1 MTTAATAQDIGATFG
16 SFASEAAYEVAEV
29 SADWFVSR
37 RDAGAMVERY
47 TSAAVWCFAQS
58 SPGFLNMPAPKPAEA
73 MKAYQTNRLAR
84 FVGVAPNQKDA
95 DVWRM
100 LQEDAEVF
108 ARILMAPDTQSSAT
122 PLECIADLWFAERA
136 GGAPAAVL
144 PEASAARTASATG
157 HLYSAVTQLVARVT
171 GG

>member
-1 MTTAATAQDIGATFG
+1 MTTAATARDIGTTFA
-16 SFASEAAYEVAEV
+16 SFASEAAYQVAEV

-58 SPGFLNMPAPKPAEA
+58 SADFLNLPAPKPAEA

-108 ARILMAPDTQSSAT
+108 ARILSAPETQSSDK
-122 PLECIADLWFAERA
+122 PLERIADGWFVERA
-136 GGAPAAVL
+136 GGTPATVLPAA
-144 PEASAARTASATG
+144 SAGQTAAVTG
-157 HLYSAVTQLVARVT
+157 HLYSAVSQLAAKVSA
-171 GG
+171 G